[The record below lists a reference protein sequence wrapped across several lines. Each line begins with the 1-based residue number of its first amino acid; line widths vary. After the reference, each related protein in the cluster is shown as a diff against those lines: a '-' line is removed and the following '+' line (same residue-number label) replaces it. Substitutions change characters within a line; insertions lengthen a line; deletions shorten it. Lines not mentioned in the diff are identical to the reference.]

1 MNTGRMTN
9 LSARW
14 LTYAV
19 GPWLL
24 MIAAVWIWWPSM
36 YMTQPLFIPFSAYTW
51 SGSQWTI
58 FSERQLGWPINIGYR
73 ALLAVAS
80 VWLTRNLSPGR
91 SAAVFLAVLVA
102 LALVVHGVTRLLGL
116 QYWYDSP

>member
-1 MNTGRMTN
+1 MNARRIN

-14 LTYAV
+14 LAYAV

-24 MIAAVWIWWPSM
+24 MNAAVWIWWPSI
-36 YMTQPLFIPFSAYTW
+36 YIAQPLFFPFSAYTW

-58 FSERQLGWPINIGYR
+58 FSGRQLGWPINIGYS
-73 ALLAVAS
+73 ALLALVA
-80 VWLTRNLSPGR
+80 VWLTRNRALGR
-91 SAAVFLAVLVA
+91 STAIFLAFLVA
-102 LALVVHGVTRLLGL
+102 LALVVHGFMRFLGY